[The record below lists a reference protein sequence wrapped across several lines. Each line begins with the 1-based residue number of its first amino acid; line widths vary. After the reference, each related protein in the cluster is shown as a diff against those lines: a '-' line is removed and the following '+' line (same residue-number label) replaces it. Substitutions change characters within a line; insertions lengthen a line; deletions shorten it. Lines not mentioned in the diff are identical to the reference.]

1 VVINSKQRVHAALEG
16 KPVDRDPVTVLYN
29 MLYHL
34 DHFAELTGLPQWQ
47 ALKWRYAEPDEH
59 LAIYRRMTAAAP
71 FELLQPDEGIS
82 RAERQQVEF
91 IALDGIPYLRFKS
104 DGSLTPVLTES
115 GHATDYAANQTR
127 FVYTKSDIHTQ
138 VRVIPAERQLASG
151 VNEAR
156 DAIVTALGWDHF
168 IITGGVVG
176 TLYSCGAYV
185 GQLNAL
191 EMLKSEPVFID
202 ALCQR
207 ILEQN
212 IETIRTLAAAGGD
225 AIYIDDATATSD
237 MISVA
242 DYERFSLPYMKAMVE
257 EIHRLGHK
265 AIIIYFGG
273 VMDRL
278 DQIASIGADGL
289 SVETS
294 MKAYVNDI
302 AEIAHRIGQQVTL
315 FGNLDP
321 ISVLQDG
328 TDAELE
334 AEMDR
339 QAEAGRSARGFI
351 MCTGSP
357 ITPATPL
364 QRVQRFIEL
373 GKRI

>member
-1 VVINSKQRVHAALEG
+1 MLEG
-16 KPVDRDPVTVLYN
+16 KPVDRNPVTVLYN

-34 DHFAELTGLPQWQ
+34 DHFADLTGLPQRQ

-59 LAIYRRMTAAAP
+59 LAIYRRMIAAAP

-82 RAERQQVEF
+82 RAERRQVEF
-91 IALDGIPYLRFKS
+91 IEVDGAPYMRFKWS
-104 DGSLTPVLTES
+104 GALTPILTES

-127 FVYTKSDIHTQ
+127 FVCTKSDIHTQ

-151 VNEAR
+151 VNETR
-156 DAIVTALGWDHF
+156 DAIVAALGRDHF

-191 EMLKSEPVFID
+191 EMLKSEPDFID

-237 MISVA
+237 MISVE
-242 DYERFSLPYMKAMVE
+242 DYKRFSLPYMKAMVQ

-302 AEIAHRIGQQVTL
+302 AEIACRIGQQVTL

-321 ISVLQDG
+321 IAVLQDG

-339 QAEAGRSARGFI
+339 QAEGGRSARGFI

-364 QRVQRFIEL
+364 RRVQRFIEL
-373 GKRI
+373 GKRS